1 MHAQKATARKGS
13 AKADLTHTLV
23 SGLKEMIATG
33 ELQPGSKLPPEREL
47 AKQFGVNRASVRQAL
62 KALDVMGIVHQR
74 VGDGTYLTQD
84 ASTTLGAPLDFLI
97 LVDGI
102 SFQELFEARRIVE
115 PELAARA
122 AVRRS
127 EEDVEDLEK
136 AVAAMKADPD
146 IDAGKLAELDLEF
159 HEIIW
164 HASGNRVCQRM
175 FSSLH
180 RALSRS
186 LAVTNSLRDEGT
198 PVTAHDH
205 ICKAI
210 KDGDGATARTLMFE
224 HLMQGERTILKS
236 VKRAELNGS
245 QSSASSPSHSEDPSA
260 TEPLAPVHPA

>member
-1 MHAQKATARKGS
+1 MPATRETVRKGQ
-13 AKADLTHTLV
+13 DLTHALV
-23 SGLKEMIATG
+23 SGLKEMISSG

-127 EEDVEDLEK
+127 EEDMEELEK
-136 AVAAMKADPD
+136 AVAAMKANPD
-146 IDAGKLAELDLEF
+146 MDAEKLADLDLQF

-210 KDGDGATARTLMFE
+210 KDGDGVTARTLMFE

-236 VKRAELNGS
+236 VKRAQLNGS
-245 QSSASSPSHSEDPSA
+245 QSSATTPSQPDDPPA
-260 TEPLAPVHPA
+260 AEPLDNVHPA